1 MSVTNSVS
9 KETNA
14 SFFYFSIP
22 DCWTYA
28 LVGIDDWQGVDTPCN
43 AEHSFFCIVSIID
56 NDQTTTLIMDT
67 SPPNEQTTL
76 SAMGNAYN
84 VQIYVSIK
92 ASWIQFFYTDR
103 KDCFSRHTLI

>member
-1 MSVTNSVS
+1 MHH
-9 KETNA
+9 
-14 SFFYFSIP
+14 FLFSIP

-43 AEHSFFCIVSIID
+43 AEHSSFCIVSIID

-76 SAMGNAYN
+76 SALGNDYN